1 MHNSQC
7 IIHNL
12 ENLDYLELLELL
24 EKIKEPL
31 TLNS

>member
-1 MHNSQC
+1 MHNAQC

-24 EKIKEPL
+24 EKIKESL